1 MRETEKA
8 TKAMTALLSPLG
20 PRIIPNPVPAL
31 RAALRDDLEA
41 RMARAWDY
49 VEEADA
55 AGNLVRA
62 RRALEKAYLRQFQI
76 EHLDAMP
83 AVSWC
88 LLCQRE
94 PLAPEDF
101 GAEPEYMCVEHM
113 APALAD
119 RAAAYAEDVYA
130 ERELRA
136 VFDAQR
142 AAGGSMTAA
151 AMAVSRAA
159 RKEER

>member
-1 MRETEKA
+1 
-8 TKAMTALLSPLG
+8 
-20 PRIIPNPVPAL
+20 
-31 RAALRDDLEA
+31 
-41 RMARAWDY
+41 MARAWDY
-49 VEEADA
+49 VEEAA
-55 AGNLVRA
+55 AADNRVRA

-83 AVSWC
+83 ALSWC

-119 RAAAYAEDVYA
+119 RAAAYAENVYA

-136 VFDAQR
+136 VFDGAMAAGNSQHGAMLAVNR
-142 AAGGSMTAA
+142 AAQQ
-151 AMAVSRAA
+151 SRW
-159 RKEER
+159 ER